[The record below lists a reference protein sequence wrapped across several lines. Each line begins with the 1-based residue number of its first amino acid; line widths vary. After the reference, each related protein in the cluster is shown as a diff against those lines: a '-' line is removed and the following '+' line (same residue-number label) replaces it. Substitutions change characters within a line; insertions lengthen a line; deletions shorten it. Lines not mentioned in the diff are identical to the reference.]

1 MENTLLESAPL
12 LISSQT
18 NEDEGVPLIG
28 GIRRGNESRLYR
40 A

>member
-1 MENTLLESAPL
+1 VENTLLKSTL
-12 LISSQT
+12 LIGSPT
-18 NEDEGVPLIG
+18 NEDEAIPLIG